1 MVTKKTDDMG
11 KYLSKEGVTRLT
23 QKFKAM
29 FAAKE
34 SQYGN
39 GLNWNAMKLM
49 SIRVKETYADQ
60 PLEFSLVSRA
70 VGSARFCMKFKNI
83 NTLDPA
89 LESFTYVGADTAWAG
104 RVHLYKMERVVKET
118 EEGVETEKV
127 WEVWLTPYRSY
138 ETGYVHGLLHRAN
151 FSVTLDKATAT
162 ALPADPVPEEDI
174 DPDKPPTY
182 PLTLSH
188 TVCKPGTWQAGNG
201 RFASLNIMDTT
212 GKNILGG
219 VSVSTSESNFQ
230 GAQNSKL
237 WLGWRGG
244 KRAMAFDKDGH
255 ANIGPATE
263 VDAAYRLTVE
273 GNMHV
278 KGSLVA
284 DTPAPVA
291 AREINSGTNLNDCDE
306 PGWYVCKGV
315 PSAELTNLPASMGAS
330 SALYFQ
336 LLVTPRPYDED
347 NPPSAASRYVAQVLF
362 QSSRFSFTGIWVRG
376 VAHTAW
382 KKVALE
388 NDT

>member
-1 MVTKKTDDMG
+1 MG
-11 KYLSKEGVTRLT
+11 KYLSKDGVTRLT

-34 SQYGN
+34 SKYGN
-39 GLNWNAMKLM
+39 GGNWNALKLL
-49 SIRVKETYADQ
+49 SIRVKKAYADQ
-60 PLEFSLVSRA
+60 PLEFSLVSRDC
-70 VGSARFCMKFKNI
+70 GSARFCVKFQNG

-89 LESFTYVGADTAWAG
+89 LLSFTYVGADTAWAG
-104 RVHLYKMERVVKET
+104 RVHLFKMERVVKET

-127 WEVWLTPYRSY
+127 WEVWLTPYQSY
-138 ETGYVHGLLHRAN
+138 EEGYVHGLLHPN
-151 FSVTLDKATAT
+151 HFSVTLDNAIAT
-162 ALPADPVPEEDI
+162 ALPSQTVSSSTAA
-174 DPDKPPTY
+174 Y
-182 PLTLSH
+182 PRTLFH
-188 TVCKPGTWQAGNG
+188 TVCKPGPWQAGNG
-201 RFASLNIMDTT
+201 RFSSLNIMDTT
-212 GKNILGG
+212 GENILGG
-219 VSVSTSESNFQ
+219 VSVGASESNFQ

-255 ANIGPATE
+255 ANIGPATD

-273 GNMHV
+273 GSLHV

-291 AREINSGTNLNDCDE
+291 AREITSGTDLNDCDE

-315 PSAELTNLPASMGAS
+315 PSAELTNLPASMGSS

>member
-1 MVTKKTDDMG
+1 MG

-34 SQYGN
+34 SLYGVD
-39 GLNWNAMKLM
+39 GTDWKAMKLL
-49 SIRVKETYADQ
+49 SIRVKAAYADQ
-60 PLEFSLVSRA
+60 PLEFSLTSRA
-70 VGSARFCMKFKNI
+70 SGSARFCVRFKNGAS
-83 NTLDPA
+83 LDPA

-104 RVHLYKMERVVKET
+104 RVHLFKMERVVKET

-127 WEVWLTPYRSY
+127 WEVWLTPYHTY
-138 ETGYVHGLLHRAN
+138 ETGYVHGLLHRAS
-151 FSVTLDKATAT
+151 FSVTLDKAMAT
-162 ALPADPVPEEDI
+162 ALPADPTPEPEEGEE
-174 DPDKPPTY
+174 PAPEPEEPTY

-188 TVCKPGTWQAGNG
+188 TVCTPGTWQAGNG
-201 RFASLNIMDTT
+201 RFASLNIMDAAGST
-212 GKNILGG
+212 ILGG
-219 VSVSTSESNFQ
+219 VSAGTAESNFQ
-230 GAQNSKL
+230 GAQGSKL

-255 ANIGPATE
+255 ANIGPATD

-273 GNMHV
+273 GSLHV

-291 AREINSGTNLNDCDE
+291 AREITSGTNLNDCDE

-315 PSAELTNLPASMGAS
+315 PSAELTSLPASMGSS

-376 VAHTAW
+376 VGHTAW

>member
-1 MVTKKTDDMG
+1 MG

-34 SQYGN
+34 SQYGVD
-39 GLNWNAMKLM
+39 GTDWKAMKLL
-49 SIRVKETYADQ
+49 SIRVKAAYADQ

-70 VGSARFCMKFKNI
+70 SGSARFCVRFQNGAS
-83 NTLDPA
+83 LDPA

-104 RVHLYKMERVVKET
+104 RVHLFKMERVVKET

-162 ALPADPVPEEDI
+162 TLPSKTVSAS
-174 DPDKPPTY
+174 TAAY
-182 PLTLSH
+182 PRTLFY
-188 TVCKPGTWQAGNG
+188 TVCTPGTWQAGNG
-201 RFASLNIMDTT
+201 RFASLNIMDAAGST
-212 GKNILGG
+212 ILGG
-219 VSVSTSESNFQ
+219 VSAGTAESNFQ
-230 GAQNSKL
+230 GAQGSKL

-255 ANIGPATE
+255 ANIGPATD

-273 GNMHV
+273 GSLHV

-291 AREINSGTNLNDCDE
+291 AREITSGGNLNDCDE

-315 PSAELTNLPASMGAS
+315 PSAELANLPASMGSS

-376 VAHTAW
+376 VGHTAW

>member
-1 MVTKKTDDMG
+1 MG

-162 ALPADPVPEEDI
+162 ALPADPPPEPEEGEE
-174 DPDKPPTY
+174 PAPEPEEPTY

-188 TVCKPGTWQAGNG
+188 TVCTPGTWQAGNG
-201 RFASLNIMDTT
+201 RFAT
-212 GKNILGG
+212 G
-219 VSVSTSESNFQ
+219 TAESNFP
-230 GAQNSKL
+230 GAQGSKL

-255 ANIGPATE
+255 ANIGPATD

-273 GNMHV
+273 GSLHV
-278 KGSLVA
+278 KGSLVT
-284 DTPAPVA
+284 DTPTPVA
-291 AREINSGTNLNDCDE
+291 AREITSGTDLNDCDE

-315 PSAELTNLPASMGAS
+315 PSAELANLPASMGSS

-376 VAHTAW
+376 VGHTAW